1 MQQPLELAGDGVGRA
16 DGQVLEA
23 AGLVEVEGGLR
34 RAAQV
39 LVGQLVDV
47 GVGRAPLALTARVP
61 VARQLVD
68 QLGALD
74 HDPLLEHEE
83 PGPLAIGEQDADRL
97 VLAQHGLEL
106 ADRGRVVDDDLRAH
120 RDGQLDDLPEVARR
134 AGEDGQAAG
143 GLAVDAPADV
153 RLDALEVVVDG
164 AVAVG
169 PLARV
174 PEHRVELVLD
184 VLVAD
189 QATSVDVEVARG
201 DRRLV
206 PPDPRELPDGVFG
219 DEGHSTS
226 RSDGW
231 DHTDRRPPG

>member
-1 MQQPLELAGDGVGRA
+1 MEQPFELAGDGVGHA

-23 AGLVEVEGGLR
+23 AGLVQVEGRLR
-34 RAAQV
+34 GAAQV
-39 LVGQLVDV
+39 LVGQLLDV
-47 GVGRAPLALTARVP
+47 GVGGAALALAAGVP

-74 HDPLLEHEE
+74 DDTLVEHEE
-83 PGPLAIGEQDADRL
+83 PGPLAVGEEHTDRL

-106 ADRGRVVDDDLRAH
+106 ADGGCVVDHDLGAH
-120 RDGQLDDLPEVARR
+120 GHRELDDLPEVARR

-143 GLAVDAPADV
+143 GLAVDPAAHV
-153 RLDALEVVVDG
+153 RLDPLQVVVDG

-169 PLARV
+169 PLARI
-174 PEHRVELVLD
+174 PEHGVELVLD

-189 QATSVDVEVARG
+189 EPTSVDVEVARG

-206 PPDPRELPDGVFG
+206 PLIPTSSRMASSVMRATAPPDRTGGTL
-219 DEGHSTS
+219 
-226 RSDGW
+226 
-231 DHTDRRPPG
+231 